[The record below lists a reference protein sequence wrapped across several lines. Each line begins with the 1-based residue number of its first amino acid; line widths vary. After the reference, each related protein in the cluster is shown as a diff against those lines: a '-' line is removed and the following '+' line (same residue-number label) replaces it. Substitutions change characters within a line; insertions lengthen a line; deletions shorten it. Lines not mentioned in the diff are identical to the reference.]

1 MTSFNHPAS
10 QPSGRQ
16 GTPLGRRATLQPGR
30 SIPRL
35 MGGLPRG
42 GARIAFLAAQI
53 LRRRRIGRRSPK
65 DAPGQCLRQQ
75 RNIWRFRPADDD
87 RQRDATPVHDQTPL
101 APVFFPDPWDSAPR
115 PPAPAAP
122 CSTFRQYVAISKQSP
137 TSRHIRSA
145 PLARASRKSQPP
157 ASAKNGDEW
166 RWNCRTVP
174 WATPS
179 IGCRFARQR
188 RSRQRPVEA
197 VTVSVPLRASG
208 HIPAVDHVAA
218 RESAVRLSAKTH
230 PKRAMMESSVFVS
243 WRESLVYSAIFV
255 NHYLGIYSKV
265 IFLCTRQKM
274 KTMHNRVDKPVFP

>member
-1 MTSFNHPAS
+1 MTPFDHPS
-10 QPSGRQ
+10 PPSRRRFRD
-16 GTPLGRRATLQPGR
+16 TVCRRAALLQR
-30 SIPRL
+30 RRIPFSL
-35 MGGLPRG
+35 GGLPG
-42 GARIAFLAAQI
+42 GLAGVPFLPAQI
-53 LRRRRIGRRSPK
+53 LGGEGIRLRSPN
-65 DAPGQCLRQQ
+65 DPLGQRLRHQ
-75 RNIWRFRPADDD
+75 RDIRRFGAADDQ
-87 RQRDATPVHDQTPL
+87 RQGDAATIHQQAPL
-101 APVFFPDPWDSAPR
+101 ASIFFPDPSGSVQPPLAPT
-115 PPAPAAP
+115 AL
-122 CSTFRQYVAISKQSP
+122 CSTSRQYSAISRRYM
-137 TSRHIRSA
+137 TSRHTPRGRPARGVQRSQ
-145 PLARASRKSQPP
+145 RP
-157 ASAKNGDEW
+157 ASARNVDEG
-166 RWNCRTVP
+166 RWDSRRDR

-265 IFLCTRQKM
+265 IFIK
-274 KTMHNRVDKPVFP
+274 

>member
-35 MGGLPRG
+35 LGGLPRG

-53 LRRRRIGRRSPK
+53 LRRERQRLGSSDDSRRQRLGHQRHIRRLCAAH
-65 DAPGQCLRQQ
+65 DEG
-75 RNIWRFRPADDD
+75 
-87 RQRDATPVHDQTPL
+87 QRDATPVDQQAAR
-101 APVFFPDPWDSAPR
+101 APIFFPDPWDSAPR

-122 CSTFRQYVAISKQSP
+122 CSTFRQCFAMSKQSP

-197 VTVSVPLRASG
+197 GTVSVPLRASG

-255 NHYLGIYSKV
+255 NHYLGIYSNKNDNEYEKG
-265 IFLCTRQKM
+265 T
-274 KTMHNRVDKPVFP
+274 N